1 MNLNKRDQKEILEY
15 LKHIASE
22 LTDAYNST
30 PDTSEN
36 SDALYF
42 IDTARDLVDELAINV
57 EDNQEVPVPHEDLR
71 KKKVSVDLRTLRR
84 LINDLRKNIHT
95 KLYDSSKGLRLS
107 FEKPDYV
114 GTIRRMW
121 LSKQLY

>member
-15 LKHIASE
+15 LKLITSE

-36 SDALYF
+36 SDGLYF
-42 IDTARDLVDELAINV
+42 IDIARDLVDELTINV

-71 KKKVSVDLRTLRR
+71 KEKEFNLTDDEAMTILNVMQKESERRFEDSVEA
-84 LINDLRKNIHT
+84 N
-95 KLYDSSKGLRLS
+95 
-107 FEKPDYV
+107 
-114 GTIRRMW
+114 
-121 LSKQLY
+121 

>member
-15 LKHIASE
+15 LKHITSE

-42 IDTARDLVDELAINV
+42 IDTARDLVDELTINV
-57 EDNQEVPVPHEDLR
+57 EDNQEAPVPHEDMDREGELMGP
-71 KKKVSVDLRTLRR
+71 DR
-84 LINDLRKNIHT
+84 LPLNFPFGDK
-95 KLYDSSKGLRLS
+95 
-107 FEKPDYV
+107 
-114 GTIRRMW
+114 
-121 LSKQLY
+121 